1 MASNGR
7 HQELERLAE
16 EIFELSNLG
25 SRSRAARRRHGT
37 TDLSESEFL
46 TLDTLAK
53 GEPMTVGQVQRAIGV
68 LPAQMS
74 RVVRSLESKTD
85 DALIQCA
92 INPQDRRRID
102 VTLTEAGRHAYD
114 EYRESRLSGTVE
126 VLAELKDRDRRE
138 FMRLLRVIRK
148 LMEQRAGEARTAGTG
163 AGSK

>member
-1 MASNGR
+1 MASNGE
-7 HQELERLAE
+7 HQEVERLAE

-25 SRSRAARRRHGT
+25 SRSRTGKHRHGA

-53 GEPMTVGQVQRAIGV
+53 QEPMTVGQVQRAIGV

-85 DALIQCA
+85 EPLIHCA
-92 INPQDRRRID
+92 INPRDRRRID
-102 VTLTEAGRHAYD
+102 VTLTEAGRQAYH

-126 VLAELKDRDRRE
+126 VLVQLKDRDRRE
-138 FMRLLRVIRK
+138 FMRLLRLIRK
-148 LMEQRAGEARTAGTG
+148 LLEQRAAEARTAGTG

>member
-1 MASNGR
+1 MASDGR

-25 SRSRAARRRHGT
+25 SRSRAARRRHGAM
-37 TDLSESEFL
+37 DLSESEFL

-53 GEPMTVGQVQRAIGV
+53 GERMTVGQLQRAIGV

-85 DALIQCA
+85 EPLIHCA

-102 VTLTEAGRHAYD
+102 VTLTEAGRHAYH
-114 EYRESRLSGTVE
+114 EYRESRLSGAVE

-148 LMEQRAGEARTAGTG
+148 LMEQRAGQADATAARQ
-163 AGSK
+163 

>member
-1 MASNGR
+1 MASNGQ

-25 SRSRAARRRHGT
+25 SRSRAARRRHGA

-46 TLDTLAK
+46 ALDTLAK
-53 GEPMTVGQVQRAIGV
+53 GEPMTVGQLQRAIGV

-85 DALIQCA
+85 EPLIHCA
-92 INPQDRRRID
+92 INPRDRRRID
-102 VTLTEAGRHAYD
+102 VTLTEAGRHTYHD
-114 EYRESRLSGTVE
+114 YRESRLSGAVE

-138 FMRLLRVIRK
+138 FMRLLRLIRR
-148 LMEQRAGEARTAGTG
+148 LLEQRAAQTRTAGAG
-163 AGSK
+163 ADSK